1 MSIENCLARLVAANR
16 ISQKAADDAQALHEG
31 LQGRLYP
38 SMGPAS
44 ADAAGA
50 LEAARVMM
58 QAAQERKLMAAKQAI
73 RQSEIGNRMEL
84 HPKGKSTG
92 LMSALVR
99 DNWEGGAATGD
110 ALNIE
115 SHAESVTKKLL
126 GIMNGTMDKYR
137 STMAGLRQDTES
149 IWNVVDE
156 VYGVDTGDADAKAAA
171 QAFSDTA
178 KYAVERVKREGK
190 PLSVLEDW
198 RLPQSWDAKQVKS
211 VGENTFLNDLMTEY
225 QSGNL
230 KVMDKAGQGDAP
242 KAAVPGIIANAYK
255 DITIGKG
262 QGSGAGGFSNQLR
275 VFRFE
280 NPDTYK
286 RLMQKYGVG
295 SGGLFN
301 TMMGHV
307 QSMAKEIAFVE
318 VLGPNYEGTFNKL
331 IQSALEDHSSRKLS
345 QRAEGRLT
353 LNDPRTV
360 QRTFDA
366 LTGKLGVAQS
376 ELIAGIAGGMR
387 NLQTASRLGS
397 AAIAAIPGD
406 SMTAV
411 LAANYNDIPA
421 AAVIGRLVRD
431 LSTNREGAEIL
442 ARQLNL
448 TAGAVLDTAIGTRR
462 FDDEVLGRGYT
473 GRIAD
478 GLMRVTGI
486 NTWTEGLKRAFSM
499 EFMGMIARQ
508 TEHKFEDLDPVFRG
522 FLGRYGFD
530 AGDWDKLRVAPHLEA
545 EGAKFFDVNGVEDQ
559 RLADRLMSAIID
571 ERHFAVVEPDS
582 RVRSVMTGGMQR
594 GTVLGEAVRS
604 ATQFKSFPVSFMMT
618 HMMRAL
624 TQGSMANRA
633 YRTTQ
638 LVLMTTI
645 GGAALVQAQSLISG
659 RDPNDMSSPL
669 FWGEAFLRGGGG
681 GMLADFL
688 YSSTTRGKE
697 GIAQYIAG
705 PGPGAVMGA
714 TADVIQEGAYR
725 IGRLFGQRAQRSPP
739 ISGKDLADHLKAW
752 TPGSSLWYTK
762 AATDRLIFDN
772 IQAMIDPNYRQSF
785 SRYEKRMKK
794 DFGQTFWWAPGD
806 GLPTRAPLLRND

>member
-1 MSIENCLARLVAANR
+1 MSIQNCLARLVQANR
-16 ISQKAADDAQALHEG
+16 ISQKAADDALALHEG
-31 LQGRLYP
+31 IQARLYP

-73 RQSEIGNRMEL
+73 RQSEIANRMEL

-99 DNWEGGAATGD
+99 DNWEGGAATKD
-110 ALNIE
+110 AINIE

-156 VYGVDTGDADAKAAA
+156 VYGVDSGDADAKAAA
-171 QAFSDTA
+171 QAFSATA
-178 KYAVERVKREGK
+178 KYAVDRVKREGK

-198 RLPQSWDAKQVKS
+198 RLPQSWDAKQVKNI
-211 VGENTFLNDLMTEY
+211 GERTFINDLMTEY
-225 QSGNL
+225 EGGNL
-230 KVMDKAGQGDAP
+230 KVMDKAGHGEAP
-242 KAAVPGIIANAYK
+242 KAAVPGIIANAFN

-307 QSMAKEIAFVE
+307 QAMAKEIAFVE
-318 VLGPNYEGTFNKL
+318 VLGPNYQQTFDKL
-331 IQSALEDHSSRKLS
+331 LQVARDDFAQKGKAGKLVDWTTMNNPVS
-345 QRAEGRLT
+345 
-353 LNDPRTV
+353 V
-360 QRTFDA
+360 QRSFDA
-366 LTGKLGVAQS
+366 LSGRLGAAQS
-376 ELIAGIAGGMR
+376 DLIAGIGGGMR
-387 NLQTASRLGS
+387 NLMTASRLGS
-397 AAIAAIPGD
+397 ATISALPGD
-406 SMTAV
+406 SMTAI
-411 LAANYNDIPA
+411 LASNYNNVPA
-421 AAVIGRLVRD
+421 AAVLSRLVTD
-431 LSTNREGAEIL
+431 LTTNRQGAEEL

-448 TAGAVLDTAIGTRR
+448 TAATVLDTAIGTKR
-462 FDDEVLGRGYT
+462 FDDEVIGQGVT
-473 GRIAD
+473 GRLAD
-478 GLMRVTGI
+478 GLMRITGI

-522 FLGRYGFD
+522 FLDRYGFN
-530 AGDWDKLRVAPHLEA
+530 AGDWDKLRVSPHIEA

-571 ERHFAVVEPDS
+571 ERHFAVVEPDA
-582 RVRSVMTGGMQR
+582 RIRGKMALGMQR
-594 GTVLGEAVRS
+594 GTILGEAVRS
-604 ATQFKSFPVSFMMT
+604 ATQFKSFPMTYMMT
-618 HMMRAL
+618 HLMRAL
-624 TQGSMANRA
+624 TQGSMSNRA

-638 LVLMTTI
+638 LLLTMTMA
-645 GGAALVQAQSLISG
+645 GAATMQAQSLIAG
-659 RDPNDMSSPL
+659 RDPNDMSKPN
-669 FWGEAFLRGGGG
+669 FWTEAFIRGGG
-681 GMLADFL
+681 GMLGDFVN
-688 YSSTTRGKE
+688 SSVTRGGD
-697 GIAQYIAG
+697 GITQYLTG
-705 PGPGAVMGA
+705 PGPGEVISA
-714 TADVIQEGAYR
+714 TGDV
-725 IGRLFGQRAQRSPP
+725 AQW
-739 ISGKDLADHLKAW
+739 IANKKDVNGKTFAQHVKAW

-785 SRYEKRMKK
+785 NRYERRMKK

-806 GLPTRAPLLRND
+806 GLPQRAPEIRKIWPR

>member
-1 MSIENCLARLVAANR
+1 MSIQNCLARLVQANR
-16 ISQKAADDAQALHEG
+16 ISQKAADDALALHEG
-31 LQGRLYP
+31 IQGRLYP

-73 RQSEIGNRMEL
+73 RQSEIANRMEL

-99 DNWEGGAATGD
+99 DNWEGGAATKD
-110 ALNIE
+110 AINIE

-156 VYGVDTGDADAKAAA
+156 VYGVDSGDADAKAAA
-171 QAFSDTA
+171 AAFSATA
-178 KYAVERVKREGK
+178 KYAVDRVKREGK

-198 RLPQSWDAKQVKS
+198 RLPQSWDAKQVKNI
-211 VGENTFLNDLMTEY
+211 GERTFINDLMTEY
-225 QSGNL
+225 EGGNL
-230 KVMDKAGQGDAP
+230 KVMDKAGHGEAP
-242 KAAVPGIIANAYK
+242 KAAVPGIIANAFN

-307 QSMAKEIAFVE
+307 QAMAKEIAFVE

-331 IQSALEDHSSRKLS
+331 IQAARDDFAQKGNAGKLVDWTTMNNPVS
-345 QRAEGRLT
+345 
-353 LNDPRTV
+353 V
-360 QRTFDA
+360 QRSFDA
-366 LTGKLGVAQS
+366 LSGRLGVAQS
-376 ELIAGIAGGMR
+376 DLIAGIGGGMR
-387 NLQTASRLGS
+387 NLMTASRLGS
-397 AAIAAIPGD
+397 ATISALPGD
-406 SMTAV
+406 SMTAI
-411 LAANYNDIPA
+411 LASNYNNVPA
-421 AAVIGRLVRD
+421 AAVLSRLVTD
-431 LSTNREGAEIL
+431 LTTNREGAEQL

-448 TAGAVLDTAIGTRR
+448 TAATVLDTAIGTKR
-462 FDDEVLGRGYT
+462 FDDEVIGQGIT
-473 GRIAD
+473 GRLAD

-522 FLGRYGFD
+522 FLDRYGFN
-530 AGDWDKLRVAPHLEA
+530 AGDWDKLRVSPHIEA

-582 RVRSVMTGGMQR
+582 RIRGKMALGMQR
-594 GTVLGEAVRS
+594 GTILGEAVRS
-604 ATQFKSFPVSFMMT
+604 ATQFKSFPMTFMMT
-618 HMMRAL
+618 HLMRGL
-624 TQGSMANRA
+624 TQGSMSNRA

-638 LVLMTTI
+638 LLITMTI
-645 GGAALVQAQSLISG
+645 AGAVTSQMQSIIAG
-659 RDPNDMSSPL
+659 RDPQNMADPK
-669 FWGEAFLRGGGG
+669 FWMQSFIRGGGG
-681 GMLADFL
+681 GMLADFV

-697 GIAQYIAG
+697 GITQYLAGPAPGALIAG
-705 PGPGAVMGA
+705 AG
-714 TADVIQEGAYR
+714 D
-725 IGRLFGQRAQRSPP
+725 LAQT
-739 ISGKDLADHLKAW
+739 IAGNGELKGKTLADHIKAW

-785 SRYEKRMKK
+785 NRYERRMKK

-806 GLPTRAPLLRND
+806 GLPQRAPEIGKIWPR

>member
-1 MSIENCLARLVAANR
+1 MSIQNCLARLVQANR
-16 ISQKAADDAQALHEG
+16 ISQKAADDALALHEG
-31 LQGRLYP
+31 IQGRLYP

-73 RQSEIGNRMEL
+73 RQSEIANRMEL

-99 DNWEGGAATGD
+99 DNWEGGAATKD
-110 ALNIE
+110 AINVE

-126 GIMNGTMDKYR
+126 GIINGTMDKYR

-156 VYGVDTGDADAKAAA
+156 IYGVDSGDADAKAAA
-171 QAFSDTA
+171 QAFSETA
-178 KYAVERVKREGK
+178 KYAVDRVKREGK

-198 RLPQSWDAKQVKS
+198 RLPQSWDAKQVKNI
-211 VGENTFLNDLMTEY
+211 GERTFTNDLMTEY
-225 QSGNL
+225 EGGNL
-230 KVMDKAGQGDAP
+230 KVMDKAGHGEAP
-242 KAAVPGIIANAYK
+242 KAAVPGIIANAFN

-307 QSMAKEIAFVE
+307 QAMAKEIAFVE

-331 IQSALEDHSSRKLS
+331 IQAARDDFAQKGNVGKLVDWTTMNNPVS
-345 QRAEGRLT
+345 
-353 LNDPRTV
+353 V

-366 LTGKLGVAQS
+366 LSGRLGAAQS
-376 ELIAGIAGGMR
+376 DLIAGIGGGMR
-387 NLQTASRLGS
+387 NLMTASRLGS
-397 AAIAAIPGD
+397 ATISALPGD
-406 SMTAV
+406 SMTAI
-411 LAANYNDIPA
+411 LASNYNNVPA
-421 AAVIGRLVRD
+421 AAVLSRLVTD
-431 LSTNREGAEIL
+431 LTTNRQGAEEL

-448 TAGAVLDTAIGTRR
+448 TAATVLDTAIGTKR
-462 FDDEVLGRGYT
+462 FDDEVIGQGIT
-473 GRIAD
+473 GRLAD

-522 FLGRYGFD
+522 FLDRYGFN
-530 AGDWDKLRVAPHLEA
+530 AGDWDKLRVSPHIEA

-571 ERHFAVVEPDS
+571 ERHFAVVEPDARIRGKMS
-582 RVRSVMTGGMQR
+582 LGLQR
-594 GTVLGEAVRS
+594 GTVIGEAVRS
-604 ATQFKSFPVSFMMT
+604 ATQFKSFPMTFMMT
-618 HMMRAL
+618 HLMRGL
-624 TQGSMANRA
+624 TQGSMSNRA

-638 LVLMTTI
+638 LLITMTI
-645 GGAALVQAQSLISG
+645 AGAVTSQMQSIIAG
-659 RDPNDMSSPL
+659 RDPQNMADPK
-669 FWGEAFLRGGGG
+669 FWMQSFIRGGGG
-681 GMLADFL
+681 GMLADFV

-697 GIAQYIAG
+697 GITQYLAGPAPGALIAG
-705 PGPGAVMGA
+705 AG
-714 TADVIQEGAYR
+714 D
-725 IGRLFGQRAQRSPP
+725 LAQT
-739 ISGKDLADHLKAW
+739 IAGNGELKGKTLADHLKAW

-785 SRYEKRMKK
+785 NRYERRMKK

-806 GLPTRAPLLRND
+806 ALPSRSPNILGR

>member
-1 MSIENCLARLVAANR
+1 MSIQNCLARLVQANR
-16 ISQKAADDAQALHEG
+16 ISQKAADDALALHEG
-31 LQGRLYP
+31 IQGRLYP

-73 RQSEIGNRMEL
+73 RQSEIANRMEL
-84 HPKGKSTG
+84 HPKGKTTG

-99 DNWEGGAATGD
+99 DNWEGGAATKD
-110 ALNIE
+110 AINIE

-156 VYGVDTGDADAKAAA
+156 IYGVDTGDADAKAAA
-171 QAFSDTA
+171 QAFSATA
-178 KYAVERVKREGK
+178 KYAVDRVKREGK

-198 RLPQSWDAKQVKS
+198 RLPQSWDAKQVKNI
-211 VGENTFLNDLMTEY
+211 GERTFINDLMTEY
-225 QSGNL
+225 EGGNL
-230 KVMDKAGQGDAP
+230 KVMDKAGHGEAP
-242 KAAVPGIIANAYK
+242 KAAVPGIIANAFN

-307 QSMAKEIAFVE
+307 QAMAKEIAFVE
-318 VLGPNYEGTFNKL
+318 VLGPNYQQTFDKL
-331 IQSALEDHSSRKLS
+331 LQAARDDFAQKGNAGKLVDWTTMNNPVS
-345 QRAEGRLT
+345 
-353 LNDPRTV
+353 V
-360 QRTFDA
+360 QRTYDA
-366 LTGKLGVAQS
+366 LSGRLGAAQS
-376 ELIAGIAGGMR
+376 DLIAGIGGGMR
-387 NLQTASRLGS
+387 NLMTASRLGS
-397 AAIAAIPGD
+397 ATISALPGD
-406 SMTAV
+406 SMTAI
-411 LAANYNDIPA
+411 LASNYNNVPA
-421 AAVIGRLVRD
+421 AAVLSRLVTD
-431 LSTNREGAEIL
+431 LTTNRQGAEEL

-448 TAGAVLDTAIGTRR
+448 TAATVLDTAIGTKR
-462 FDDEVLGRGYT
+462 FDDEVIGQGIT
-473 GRIAD
+473 GRLAD

-508 TEHKFEDLDPVFRG
+508 SEHKFEKLDPVFRG
-522 FLGRYGFD
+522 FLDRYGFN
-530 AGDWDKLRVAPHLEA
+530 AGDWDKLRVSPHIEA

-571 ERHFAVVEPDS
+571 ERHFAVVEPDA
-582 RVRSVMTGGMQR
+582 RIRGKMALGMQR
-594 GTVLGEAVRS
+594 GTILGEAVRS
-604 ATQFKSFPVSFMMT
+604 ATQFKSFPMTFMMT
-618 HMMRAL
+618 HLMRGL
-624 TQGSMANRA
+624 TQGSMSNRA

-638 LVLMTTI
+638 LLITMTI
-645 GGAALVQAQSLISG
+645 AGAVTSQMQSIIAG
-659 RDPNDMSSPL
+659 RDPQNMADPK
-669 FWGEAFLRGGGG
+669 FWMQSFIRGGGG
-681 GMLADFL
+681 GMLADFV

-697 GIAQYIAG
+697 GITQYLAGPAPGALIAG
-705 PGPGAVMGA
+705 AG
-714 TADVIQEGAYR
+714 D
-725 IGRLFGQRAQRSPP
+725 LAQT
-739 ISGKDLADHLKAW
+739 IAGNGELKGKTLADHIKAW

-785 SRYEKRMKK
+785 NRYEKRMKK

-806 GLPTRAPLLRND
+806 GLPQRAPEMGKIWPR

>member
-1 MSIENCLARLVAANR
+1 MSIQNCLARLVQANR
-16 ISQKAADDAQALHEG
+16 ISQKAADDALALHEG
-31 LQGRLYP
+31 IQGRLYP

-73 RQSEIGNRMEL
+73 RQSEIANRMEL

-99 DNWEGGAATGD
+99 DNWEGGAATKD
-110 ALNIE
+110 AINVE

-156 VYGVDTGDADAKAAA
+156 IYGVDSGDADAKAAA
-171 QAFSDTA
+171 QAFSATA
-178 KYAVERVKREGK
+178 KYAVDRVKREGK

-198 RLPQSWDAKQVKS
+198 RLPQSWDAKQVKNI
-211 VGENTFLNDLMTEY
+211 GERTFINDLMTEY
-225 QSGNL
+225 EGGNL
-230 KVMDKAGQGDAP
+230 KVMDKAGHGEAP
-242 KAAVPGIIANAYK
+242 KAAVPGIIANAFN

-307 QSMAKEIAFVE
+307 QAMAKEIAFVE
-318 VLGPNYEGTFNKL
+318 VLGPNYEGTFKKL
-331 IQSALEDHSSRKLS
+331 IQAARDDFAQKGNVGKLVDWTTMNNPVS
-345 QRAEGRLT
+345 
-353 LNDPRTV
+353 V
-360 QRTFDA
+360 QRTYDA
-366 LTGKLGVAQS
+366 LSGRLGAAQS
-376 ELIAGIAGGMR
+376 DLIAGIGGGMR
-387 NLQTASRLGS
+387 NLQTAARLGS
-397 AAIAAIPGD
+397 ATISALPGD
-406 SMTAV
+406 SMTAI
-411 LAANYNDIPA
+411 LASNYNNVPA
-421 AAVIGRLVRD
+421 AAVLSRLVTD
-431 LSTNREGAEIL
+431 LTTNRQGAEEL

-448 TAGAVLDTAIGTRR
+448 TAATVLDTAIGTKR
-462 FDDEVLGRGYT
+462 FDDEVIGQGVT
-473 GRIAD
+473 GRLAD

-508 TEHKFEDLDPVFRG
+508 TENKFEDLDPVFRG
-522 FLGRYGFD
+522 FLDRYGFN
-530 AGDWDKLRVAPHLEA
+530 AGDWDKLRVSPHIEA
-545 EGAKFFDVNGVEDQ
+545 EGARFFDVNGVEDQ

-571 ERHFAVVEPDS
+571 ERHFAVVEPDA
-582 RVRSVMTGGMQR
+582 RIRGKMALGMQR
-594 GTVLGEAVRS
+594 GTILGEAVRS
-604 ATQFKSFPVSFMMT
+604 ATQFKSFPMTFMMT
-618 HMMRAL
+618 HLMRGL
-624 TQGSMANRA
+624 TQGSMSNRA

-638 LVLMTTI
+638 LLITMTI
-645 GGAALVQAQSLISG
+645 AGAVTSQMQSIIAG
-659 RDPNDMSSPL
+659 RDPQNMADPK
-669 FWGEAFLRGGGG
+669 FWMQSFIRGGGG
-681 GMLADFL
+681 GMLADFV

-697 GIAQYIAG
+697 GITQYLAGPAPGALIAG
-705 PGPGAVMGA
+705 AG
-714 TADVIQEGAYR
+714 D
-725 IGRLFGQRAQRSPP
+725 LAQT
-739 ISGKDLADHLKAW
+739 IAGNGELKGKTLADHIKAW

-785 SRYEKRMKK
+785 NRYERRMKK
-794 DFGQTFWWAPGD
+794 EFGQTFWWAPGD
-806 GLPTRAPLLRND
+806 GLPQRAPDLGKALLR

>member
-1 MSIENCLARLVAANR
+1 MSIQNCLARLVQANR
-16 ISQKAADDAQALHEG
+16 ISQKAADDALALHEG
-31 LQGRLYP
+31 IQGRLYP

-73 RQSEIGNRMEL
+73 RQSEIANRMEL
-84 HPKGKSTG
+84 HPKGKTTG

-99 DNWEGGAATGD
+99 DNWEGGAATKD
-110 ALNIE
+110 AINIE

-156 VYGVDTGDADAKAAA
+156 IYGVDTGDADAKAAA
-171 QAFSDTA
+171 QAFSATA
-178 KYAVERVKREGK
+178 KYAVDRVKREGK

-198 RLPQSWDAKQVKS
+198 RLPQSWDAKQVKNI
-211 VGENTFLNDLMTEY
+211 GERTFINDLMTEY
-225 QSGNL
+225 EGGNL
-230 KVMDKAGQGDAP
+230 KVMDKAGHGEAP
-242 KAAVPGIIANAYK
+242 KAAVPGIIANSFN
-255 DITIGKG
+255 DITLGKG

-301 TMMGHV
+301 TLMGHV

-318 VLGPNYEGTFNKL
+318 VLGPNYQQTFDKL
-331 IQSALEDHSSRKLS
+331 LQVARDDDSVRASSLGQKIQRSITMNSPSA
-345 QRAEGRLT
+345 
-353 LNDPRTV
+353 V
-360 QRTFDA
+360 QRTYDA
-366 LTGKLGVAQS
+366 LSGRLGAAQS
-376 ELIAGIAGGMR
+376 DLIAGIGGGMR
-387 NLQTASRLGS
+387 NLMTASRLGS
-397 AAIAAIPGD
+397 ATISALPGD
-406 SMTAV
+406 SMTAI
-411 LAANYNDIPA
+411 LASNYNNVPA
-421 AAVIGRLVRD
+421 AAVLSRLVTD
-431 LSTNREGAEIL
+431 LTTNRQGAEEL

-448 TAGAVLDTAIGTRR
+448 TAATVLDTAIGTKR
-462 FDDEVLGRGYT
+462 FDDEVIGQGIT
-473 GRIAD
+473 GRLAD

-508 TEHKFEDLDPVFRG
+508 SEHTFEKLDPVFRG
-522 FLGRYGFD
+522 FLDRYGFN
-530 AGDWDKLRVAPHLEA
+530 AGDWDKLRVSPHIEA
-545 EGAKFFDVNGVEDQ
+545 EGAKFFDVNGVDDQ

-582 RVRSVMTGGMQR
+582 RIRGAMTAGLQR
-594 GTVLGEAVRS
+594 GTITGEAARS
-604 ATQFKSFPVSFMMT
+604 ATQFKSFPMTYMMT
-618 HMMRAL
+618 HLMRAM
-624 TQGSMANRA
+624 TQGSMSNRA

-638 LVLMTTI
+638 LLLTMTMA
-645 GGAALVQAQSLISG
+645 GAATMQAQSLIAG
-659 RDPNDMSSPL
+659 RDPNPMNSPN
-669 FWGEAFLRGGGG
+669 FWTEAFIRGGGG
-681 GMLADFL
+681 GMLGDFVN
-688 YSSTTRGKE
+688 SSVTRGGD
-697 GIAQYIAG
+697 GITQYLTG
-705 PGPGAVMGA
+705 PGPGEIISA
-714 TADVIQEGAYR
+714 TGDV
-725 IGRLFGQRAQRSPP
+725 AQW
-739 ISGKDLADHLKAW
+739 IANKKDVNGKTLAQHIKAW

-785 SRYEKRMKK
+785 NRYEKRMKK

-806 GLPTRAPLLRND
+806 GLPQRAPDLGRAVGGR

>member
-1 MSIENCLARLVAANR
+1 MSIQNCLARLVQANR
-16 ISQKAADDAQALHEG
+16 ISQKAADDALALHEG
-31 LQGRLYP
+31 IQGRLYP

-73 RQSEIGNRMEL
+73 RQSEIANRMEL

-99 DNWEGGAATGD
+99 DNWEGGAATKD
-110 ALNIE
+110 AINIE

-156 VYGVDTGDADAKAAA
+156 IYGVDSGDADAKAAA
-171 QAFSDTA
+171 QAFSATA
-178 KYAVERVKREGK
+178 KYAVDRVKREGK

-198 RLPQSWDAKQVKS
+198 RLPQSWDAKQVKNI
-211 VGENTFLNDLMTEY
+211 GERTFINDLMTEY
-225 QSGNL
+225 EGGNL
-230 KVMDKAGQGDAP
+230 KVMDKAGHGEAP
-242 KAAVPGIIANAYK
+242 KAAVPGIIANAFN

-307 QSMAKEIAFVE
+307 QAMAKEIAFVE

-331 IQSALEDHSSRKLS
+331 IQAARDDFAQKGNVGKLVDWTTMNNPVS
-345 QRAEGRLT
+345 
-353 LNDPRTV
+353 V
-360 QRTFDA
+360 QRTYDA
-366 LTGKLGVAQS
+366 LSGRLGAAQS
-376 ELIAGIAGGMR
+376 DLIAGIGGGMR
-387 NLQTASRLGS
+387 NLMTASRLGS
-397 AAIAAIPGD
+397 ATISALPGD
-406 SMTAV
+406 SMTAI
-411 LAANYNDIPA
+411 LASNYNNVPA
-421 AAVIGRLVRD
+421 AAVLSRLVTD
-431 LSTNREGAEIL
+431 LTTNRQGAEEL

-448 TAGAVLDTAIGTRR
+448 TAATVLDTAIGTKR
-462 FDDEVLGRGYT
+462 FDDEVIGQGIT
-473 GRIAD
+473 GRLAD

-522 FLGRYGFD
+522 FLDRYGFN
-530 AGDWDKLRVAPHLEA
+530 AGDWDKLRVSPHIEA

-571 ERHFAVVEPDS
+571 ERHFAVVEPDARIRGKMS
-582 RVRSVMTGGMQR
+582 LGLQR
-594 GTVLGEAVRS
+594 GTVIGEAVRS
-604 ATQFKSFPVSFMMT
+604 ATQFKSFPMTFMMT
-618 HMMRAL
+618 HLMRGL
-624 TQGSMANRA
+624 TQGSMSNRA

-638 LVLMTTI
+638 LLITMTI
-645 GGAALVQAQSLISG
+645 AGAVTSQMQSIIAG
-659 RDPNDMSSPL
+659 RDPQNMADPK
-669 FWGEAFLRGGGG
+669 FWMQSFIRGGGG
-681 GMLADFL
+681 GMLADFV

-697 GIAQYIAG
+697 GITQYLAGPAPGALIAG
-705 PGPGAVMGA
+705 AG
-714 TADVIQEGAYR
+714 D
-725 IGRLFGQRAQRSPP
+725 LAQT
-739 ISGKDLADHLKAW
+739 IAGNGELKGKTLADHLKAW

-785 SRYEKRMKK
+785 NRYEKRMKK

-806 GLPTRAPLLRND
+806 GLPQRAPDLRKALLR

>member
-1 MSIENCLARLVAANR
+1 MSIQNCLARLVQANR
-16 ISQKAADDAQALHEG
+16 ISQKAADDALALHEG
-31 LQGRLYP
+31 IQGRLYP

-73 RQSEIGNRMEL
+73 RQSEIANRMEL

-99 DNWEGGAATGD
+99 DNWEGGAATKD
-110 ALNIE
+110 AINVE

-171 QAFSDTA
+171 QAFSATA
-178 KYAVERVKREGK
+178 KYAVDRVKREGK

-198 RLPQSWDAKQVKS
+198 RLPQSWDAKQVKNI
-211 VGENTFLNDLMTEY
+211 GERTFINDLMTEY
-225 QSGNL
+225 EGGNL
-230 KVMDKAGQGDAP
+230 KVMDKAGHGEAP
-242 KAAVPGIIANAYK
+242 KAAVPGIIANAFN

-301 TMMGHV
+301 TLMGHV

-318 VLGPNYEGTFNKL
+318 VLGPNYQQTFEKL
-331 IQSALEDHSSRKLS
+331 LQVARDDDSVRASSIGKKIQRSITMNSPSA
-345 QRAEGRLT
+345 
-353 LNDPRTV
+353 V
-360 QRTFDA
+360 QRTYDA
-366 LTGKLGVAQS
+366 LSGRLGAAQS
-376 ELIAGIAGGMR
+376 DLIAGIGGGMR
-387 NLQTASRLGS
+387 NLMTASRLGS
-397 AAIAAIPGD
+397 ATISALPGD
-406 SMTAV
+406 SMTAILASNYNGVPAANV
-411 LAANYNDIPA
+411 LA
-421 AAVIGRLVRD
+421 RLVTD
-431 LSTNREGAEIL
+431 LTTNRHGAEEL

-448 TAGAVLDTAIGTRR
+448 TAATVLDTAIGTKR
-462 FDDEVLGRGYT
+462 FDDEVIGQGIT
-473 GRIAD
+473 GRLAD

-508 TEHKFEDLDPVFRG
+508 TENKFEDLDPVFRG
-522 FLGRYGFD
+522 FLDRYGFN
-530 AGDWDKLRVAPHLEA
+530 AGDWDKLRVSPHIEA

-571 ERHFAVVEPDS
+571 ERHFAVVEPDA
-582 RVRSVMTGGMQR
+582 RIRGAMTAGLQR
-594 GTVLGEAVRS
+594 GTIIGEAVRS
-604 ATQFKSFPVSFMMT
+604 ATQFKSFPMTYMMT
-618 HMMRAL
+618 HLMRAM
-624 TQGSMANRA
+624 TQGSMSNRA

-638 LVLMTTI
+638 LLLTMTMA
-645 GGAALVQAQSLISG
+645 GAATMQAQSLIAG
-659 RDPNDMSSPL
+659 RDPNDMSKPN
-669 FWGEAFLRGGGG
+669 FWTEAFIRGGGG
-681 GMLADFL
+681 GMLGDFVN
-688 YSSTTRGKE
+688 SSVTRGGD
-697 GIAQYIAG
+697 GITQYLTG
-705 PGPGAVMGA
+705 PGPGELISA
-714 TADVIQEGAYR
+714 TGDV
-725 IGRLFGQRAQRSPP
+725 AQWLA
-739 ISGKDLADHLKAW
+739 GKKDVNGKTFAQHIKAW

-785 SRYEKRMKK
+785 NRYERRMKK
-794 DFGQTFWWAPGD
+794 EFGQTFWWAPGD
-806 GLPTRAPLLRND
+806 GLPQRAPDLGRAVGGR